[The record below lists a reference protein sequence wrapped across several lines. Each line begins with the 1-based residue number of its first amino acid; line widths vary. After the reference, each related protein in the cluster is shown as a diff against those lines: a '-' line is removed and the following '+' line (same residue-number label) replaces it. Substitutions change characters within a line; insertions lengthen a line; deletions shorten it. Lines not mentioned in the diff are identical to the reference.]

1 MLNLDLLINSL
12 TSVNADVS
20 SFGINVTPDTPAII
34 FQLIATIGLFLMI
47 RAWAWPGLKESIL
60 ARGQY
65 INKQLDDA
73 ESIKA
78 ESIETKTQYEAELNV
93 IKNTKQ
99 DIFAQ
104 TTREANLVKEKTI
117 SDSKIR
123 GREIIEK
130 SREEAELSKGMIE
143 NQIQKEMMLYVN
155 EVAAKFISE
164 KISDEEE
171 LKMIEDAVAGLK

>member
-1 MLNLDLLINSL
+1 MLNLGLLLNSL
-12 TSVNADVS
+12 TSVNAIS
-20 SFGINVTPDTPAII
+20 INVKPETPAII
-34 FQLIATIGLFLMI
+34 FQLIATIGLFLI
-47 RAWAWPGLKESIL
+47 IKVKAWPGLKDAIL

-65 INKQLDDA
+65 INQQLDDA
-73 ESIKA
+73 ENIKA
-78 ESIETKTQYEAELNV
+78 ESVETKQQYETELNEV
-93 IKNTKQ
+93 KNTKK

-104 TTREANLVKEKTI
+104 AAREASLQKEQTI
-117 SDSKIR
+117 TESKVR

-130 SREEAELSKGMIE
+130 SRVEAEQSKEMIE